1 MFKKY
6 PFVRDGLLIFL
17 GTALVSA
24 AIKYVYLPASL
35 DTGGVSGVA
44 VILEALFSVPLWLS
58 NTAFNIPLFLAG
70 LYFKGWRFI
79 RRTLVATALMSL
91 DLYLMPELGWL
102 PHGDLFL
109 AAVFGG
115 LLAGV
120 GMGMVFS
127 AMATTGGTDLLGVL
141 IQLKLRHIS
150 IPKLVGVIDFFIIL
164 LGILAFDIEHGLY
177 ALVAVYITSKV
188 SDWIV
193 GGMHYSKAAYIISRQ
208 SGDIARRI
216 LNDMDRGVTGIR
228 AEGMYSGEKTNMLYS
243 VVSPSEIPRLK
254 QIVQAEDPQAF
265 IIISDVNEVT
275 GEGFTWDKA

>member
-1 MFKKY
+1 MREICLLSAQG
-6 PFVRDGLLIFL
+6 FVHESRIRAVDFL
-17 GTALVSA
+17 RS
-24 AIKYVYLPASL
+24 
-35 DTGGVSGVA
+35 SGK
-44 VILEALFSVPLWLS
+44 SDC
-58 NTAFNIPLFLAG
+58 AG
-70 LYFKGWRFI
+70 L
-79 RRTLVATALMSL
+79 VAECLR
-91 DLYLMPELGWL
+91 
-102 PHGDLFL
+102 GDLKRELAFIEL
-109 AAVFGG
+109 PRDYIRLASAWQDTPEIREACGTPDPDLRAALGRGFMLMGKGAEAAAVLEP
-115 LLAGV
+115 LLENRA
-120 GMGMVFS
+120 MG
-127 AMATTGGTDLLGVL
+127 
-141 IQLKLRHIS
+141 
-150 IPKLVGVIDFFIIL
+150 
-164 LGILAFDIEHGLY
+164 EHGLY